1 MKDIAI
7 ERVMDVMRSN
17 NIQSEEN
24 FEELVKY
31 LEMPY
36 GHPKTKDSF
45 LDQLNQWLKDEKT
58 KAIAHLLFH
67 LKRFIKLTQ
76 YFEK

>member
-1 MKDIAI
+1 
-7 ERVMDVMRSN
+7 MDVMRKN
-17 NIQSEEN
+17 NTQSEEN

-36 GHPKTKDSF
+36 GHPKTKESF
-45 LDQLNQWLKDEKT
+45 LDQLNQWLLKDE

-67 LKRFIKLTQ
+67 LKRFQLTEYVDQ
-76 YFEK
+76 

>member
-7 ERVMDVMRSN
+7 ERVMDVMRKN

-36 GHPKTKDSF
+36 GHPKTKESF
-45 LDQLNQWLKDEKT
+45 LKYLKVWLHKDE

-67 LKRFIKLTQ
+67 LKRFQLTEYVFQ
-76 YFEK
+76 